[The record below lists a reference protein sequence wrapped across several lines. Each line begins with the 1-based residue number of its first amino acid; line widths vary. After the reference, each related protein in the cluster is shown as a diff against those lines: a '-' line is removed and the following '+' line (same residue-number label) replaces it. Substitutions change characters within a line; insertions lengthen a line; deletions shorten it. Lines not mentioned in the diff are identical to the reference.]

1 MSDLVME
8 ENEAETWIET
18 TDDGIEVRCDTVG
31 TGLVFPFSLSEF
43 WEVVQETEDDQVRRW
58 ERDET

>member
-1 MSDLVME
+1 ME